1 MTKFLGCWEYI
12 SLVWD
17 ELKTPKSNTT
27 SIAAVW
33 LDIANVFGCIPEGG
47 IVPRLTN

>member
-1 MTKFLGCWEYI
+1 MSKFLGCWEYI

-17 ELKTPKSNTT
+17 ELKTAKSNTT

-33 LDIANVFGCIPEGG
+33 LDIANVFGCIPHQFT
-47 IVPRLTN
+47 IL